1 MIKFMSLITSLSA
14 SSLPSEFRRSLS
26 FLTLYSLIAQI
37 KAFRASV
44 LVITFQSQ
52 SFLSAVFLFILI

>member
-14 SSLPSEFRRSLS
+14 SSLPSELRSSLS
-26 FLTLYSLIAQI
+26 FFTLYSLIAQI
-37 KAFRASV
+37 KTLRDSV

-52 SFLSAVFLFILI
+52 SFLSADFLFIFI